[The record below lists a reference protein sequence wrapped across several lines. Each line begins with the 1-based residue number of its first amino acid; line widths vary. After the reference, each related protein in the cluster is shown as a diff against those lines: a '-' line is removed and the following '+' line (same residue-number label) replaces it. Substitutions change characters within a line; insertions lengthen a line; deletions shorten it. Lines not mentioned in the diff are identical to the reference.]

1 MKNLKFPKNIKNNLE
16 TIIFFNDLL
25 TDKNKE
31 IYYSMKGIEF
41 FEASIVPY
49 FH

>member
-31 IYYSMKGIEF
+31 IYYSMKGI
-41 FEASIVPY
+41 I
-49 FH
+49 